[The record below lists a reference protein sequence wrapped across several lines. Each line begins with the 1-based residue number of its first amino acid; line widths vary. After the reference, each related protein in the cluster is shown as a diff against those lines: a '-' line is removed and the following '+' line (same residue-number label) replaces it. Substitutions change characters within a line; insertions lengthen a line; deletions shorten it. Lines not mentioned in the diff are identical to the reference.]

1 MPDTPKHYIYMH
13 IHSCTDS
20 CDSLQPYM
28 VQCMHVANGHFPNSQ
43 FVLKELTDQ
52 HYDNNTHNHQLTR
65 ETDINSFT
73 AERQHLVS
81 DTFAFASQQ
90 FQHVHIQCIIV
101 QLTNSHSLCL
111 ASCSPLHDCGTASDD
126 SHPTSH
132 KHTDHWTCVLVALQG
147 NTPQALLHS
156 GSDDPPALYPGHC
169 DQAIHSHMSY
179 LERYWNTSQ
188 LEMHCK
194 IMDESYD
201 GHHNKHTEQQVF
213 Q

>member
-1 MPDTPKHYIYMH
+1 M
-13 IHSCTDS
+13 
-20 CDSLQPYM
+20 
-28 VQCMHVANGHFPNSQ
+28 
-43 FVLKELTDQ
+43 LKELTDQ

-179 LERYWNTSQ
+179 LEWYWNTSQ
-188 LEMHCK
+188 LEMHCM